1 MQEKNIKDNQYPRY
15 SFRMDPVIFE
25 EMKKIKEDE
34 SWNKLFKKLLDKY
47 GQQTITRKMARVDE
61 REIKEHKNTKRY

>member
-47 GQQTITRKMARVDE
+47 GQQTITGKMAKHHE
-61 REIKEHKNTKRY
+61 RKIGKHKDTKKH